1 MIKDFEKK
9 VSVEKIESIL
19 KGKGYEFFSKGDYNL
34 NIIGF
39 RNPNLVANK
48 FDDTLGL
55 FYKVDGKWVV
65 KAYPITTD
73 AGTYWLQNPMDIRGT
88 AILVPNQYRGVY
100 AIRKHLGKYDALCQT
115 NGKVETYRDNDR
127 DTILDMDEKTITKGM
142 YGINIH
148 RSNPYT
154 ESAEIGK
161 WSAGCQVFQKVNDF
175 NEFMVICNK
184 SKDLYGN
191 RFTYTLMLES
201 EVLKK

>member
-88 AILVPNQYRGVY
+88 AS
-100 AIRKHLGKYDALCQT
+100 QT
-115 NGKVETYRDNDR
+115 QNV
-127 DTILDMDEKTITKGM
+127 
-142 YGINIH
+142 
-148 RSNPYT
+148 
-154 ESAEIGK
+154 
-161 WSAGCQVFQKVNDF
+161 
-175 NEFMVICNK
+175 
-184 SKDLYGN
+184 
-191 RFTYTLMLES
+191 
-201 EVLKK
+201 

>member
-1 MIKDFEKK
+1 MIKDFQKK
-9 VSVEKIESIL
+9 VSVEKIESVL
-19 KGKGYEFFSKGDYNL
+19 KQKRYEFFTNGDYNL

-39 RNPNLVANK
+39 RNKNLVANK
-48 FDDTLGL
+48 FDDTLAL

-73 AGTYWLQNPMDIRGT
+73 AGTYWLKNPMDIRGT

-115 NGKVETYRDNDR
+115 NGVVKTYRDNDK
-127 DTILDMDEKTITKGM
+127 DNILDMDEKTITTGM

-148 RSNPYT
+148 RSNPFT

-161 WSAGCQVFQKVNDF
+161 WSAGCQVFQKVADF
-175 NEFMVICNK
+175 NEFMEICYK
-184 SKDLYGN
+184 SRKMYGN
-191 RFTYTLMLES
+191 HFTYTLMLES
-201 EVLKK
+201 EVI